1 MEFNKLFCRLVTE
14 QELPDEMVMEF
25 FDIVQSEVPTKIV
38 TAHVGGEQV
47 SVEVIEYDA
56 EDGRFIYEI
65 VLEDQVDM
73 EEGERIADILN
84 AEFDFDFEFET
95 SMEI

>member
-1 MEFNKLFCRLVTE
+1 MQFNKKFCRLVTE
-14 QELPDEMVMEF
+14 QEIPDEMVAVF
-25 FDIVQSEVPTKIV
+25 FDIVQSEVPAKIV
-38 TAHVGGEQV
+38 TAHVAGEQV

-84 AEFDFDFEFET
+84 EEFDFDFEFET